1 MSVNFPNNSRMNN
14 NDKSEIEDL
23 QKQLIES
30 IEHDNN
36 NKLKIKDLEIKN
48 SELEKKN
55 FEFQSKLQ
63 DLIIKQNLIQQED
76 SNLKL
81 EIKKLQ
87 LSVNS
92 PGKVL
97 ASLGNVI
104 KNDSKNINNEILLKE
119 KIEMKETNEKLL
131 LVISERESEIIK
143 NKTIS
148 EKKLASLQETITE
161 LNAKISD
168 CNHDLKDMQDQLN
181 AKDKELQKIEEN
193 KNILSKYN
201 LLKFEFEQY
210 KKNTEKNKDINNLK
224 KEKLNEVEEIN
235 KNLNQRVTKLE
246 NNFNELIRKGTIQV
260 KDMNDLS
267 MYVEISENL
276 RSQIMEMQ
284 DKSDKFDRKF
294 EEIIK
299 NSQEE
304 NKKLEDK
311 YLEQYN
317 QCIELQKNI
326 DYLQDSFVQGTVK
339 LNTELSELKSKVFE
353 LENNRRLEEEK
364 YKELLKNFEKS
375 GENFVNLQKTM
386 TKLREKDD
394 FDITLIEERYI
405 VLENMLSLEKN
416 DLITQNRDLIN
427 QIKSY
432 DEDESNI
439 KIDKNNN
446 LKMEIKNLKDENK
459 LLQNKLKDKEN
470 TIIQLQKK
478 METFKILQQE
488 NQSLKS
494 NIKENNTNF
503 QVIINELTTKSS
515 QLSEEL
521 LESRRRTSLLRS
533 IPKFKKEEVKMKVDN
548 TMMSAEVE
556 KYKKENE
563 NLKKENQNI
572 KEEKSKMEEEYSMIK
587 AQLANDTF
595 TKDSEIFKY
604 KSLAKKYK
612 TMLEEKGIIKKN
624 NKIVFFYELLVIY

>member
-1 MSVNFPNNSRMNN
+1 MSVNFQNSNN
-14 NDKSEIEDL
+14 NNKSELEEL
-23 QKQLIES
+23 QKQLIET

-55 FEFQSKLQ
+55 FEYQSKLQ
-63 DLIIKQNLIQQED
+63 ELIIKNNLIQQED
-76 SNLKL
+76 ANLKL

-104 KNDSKNINNEILLKE
+104 KDSKNINNEILLKE

-131 LVISERESEIIK
+131 LVISERENEVIK
-143 NKTIS
+143 NKAIS
-148 EKKLASLQETITE
+148 EKKQAALQDTITE

-168 CNHDLKDMQDQLN
+168 INHDLKDMQDQLN
-181 AKDKELQKIEEN
+181 AKDKEFQKIEEN

-210 KKNTEKNKDINNLK
+210 KKNTEKNKDINDLN
-224 KEKLNEVEEIN
+224 KEKTNEVDKIN
-235 KNLNQRVTKLE
+235 KNLNQRIIKLE
-246 NNFNELIRKGTIQV
+246 NNFNELINKGTIQV
-260 KDMNDLS
+260 RDMNDLS
-267 MYVEISENL
+267 MYVEINENL

-304 NKKLEDK
+304 NKKLEEK

-317 QCIELQKNI
+317 QAVELQKNI

-339 LNTELSELKSKVFE
+339 LNTELSELKAKVFE
-353 LENNRRLEEEK
+353 LENNKRLEQEK
-364 YKELLKNFEKS
+364 YKELLNNYEKA
-375 GENFVNLQKTM
+375 GDNFVNIQKTM

-427 QIKSY
+427 QIKLY
-432 DEDESNI
+432 DEEEPNT

-446 LKMEIKNLKDENK
+446 LKMEIKNLKEENK
-459 LLQNKLKDKEN
+459 LLQNKLKDKES
-470 TIIQLQKK
+470 TIFQLQKK
-478 METFKILQQE
+478 LDTFKILQQE

-503 QVIINELTTKSS
+503 QVIIKELTEKSS
-515 QLSEEL
+515 QLSDEL

-556 KYKKENE
+556 KYQKENQ
-563 NLKKENQNI
+563 NLKKEIQNL
-572 KEEKSKMEEEYSMIK
+572 KDENSKIQEDYSMIK
-587 AQLANDTF
+587 AQLANDAF
-595 TKDSEIFKY
+595 AKDNEIFKY

-612 TMLEEKGIIKKN
+612 TILEEKGLLKK
-624 NKIVFFYELLVIY
+624 K

>member
-1 MSVNFPNNSRMNN
+1 MSIGFQSNSRINIDSN
-14 NDKSEIEDL
+14 KELKSEVEDL

-30 IEHDNN
+30 IEQDNN

-63 DLIIKQNLIQQED
+63 DLIIKHNLIQQED
-76 SNLKL
+76 ANLKL

-97 ASLGNVI
+97 ASMGKVI
-104 KNDSKNINNEILLKE
+104 KNDSKNINNELLLKE
-119 KIEMKETNEKLL
+119 KIEMKEINEKLL

-143 NKTIS
+143 NKTIC
-148 EKKLASLQETITE
+148 EKNLAQLKDTITQ

-168 CNHDLKDMQDQLN
+168 CNHDLKDMQEQLN

-201 LLKFEFEQY
+201 LLKFEYEQY
-210 KKNTEKNKDINNLK
+210 KKNIEKNKDINDLTREK
-224 KEKLNEVEEIN
+224 TKEIEDIN

-246 NNFNELIRKGTIQV
+246 NNFNELIRKGTVQV
-260 KDMNDLS
+260 RDMNDLS
-267 MYVEISENL
+267 MYVEINENL

-284 DKSDKFDRKF
+284 DKSDKFDKKF
-294 EEIIK
+294 DEIIK

-304 NKKLEDK
+304 NKKLEEK

-317 QCIELQKNI
+317 QSIELQKNI

-339 LNTELSELKSKVFE
+339 LNVELSELKSKVFE
-353 LENNRRLEEEK
+353 IENEKRQEEEK
-364 YKELLKNFEKS
+364 YKELLKNYEKA
-375 GENFVNLQKTM
+375 GDNFVNIQKTM

-405 VLENMLSLEKN
+405 VLENMLDLEKN

-427 QIKSY
+427 QIKLYS
-432 DEDESNI
+432 EDESNI

-446 LKMEIKNLKDENK
+446 YQNEIKNLKDENK
-459 LLQNKLKDKEN
+459 LLQNKLKDKES
-470 TIIQLQKK
+470 TIFQLQKK
-478 METFKILQQE
+478 LETFKILQQE
-488 NQSLKS
+488 NQSLKA
-494 NIKENNTNF
+494 NIKENNSNF
-503 QVIINELTTKSS
+503 QVIINELTAKSN
-515 QLSEEL
+515 QLSDEL

-533 IPKFKKEEVKMKVDN
+533 IPKFKKEDVKMKVDN

-556 KYKKENE
+556 KYQKENN
-563 NLKKENQNI
+563 NLKKEIQNI
-572 KEEKSKMEEEYSMIK
+572 KDEKSKLEEELSLTK
-587 AQLANDTF
+587 AQLANEIF
-595 TKDSEIFKY
+595 SKDSEIFKY

-612 TMLEEKGIIKKN
+612 TMLEEKGLLKK
-624 NKIVFFYELLVIY
+624 

>member
-572 KEEKSKMEEEYSMIK
+572 KEEKSKIEEEYSMIK

-612 TMLEEKGIIKKN
+612 TMLEEKGIIKK
-624 NKIVFFYELLVIY
+624 K

>member
-1 MSVNFPNNSRMNN
+1 MSVNFQNSNN
-14 NDKSEIEDL
+14 NNKSELEEL
-23 QKQLIES
+23 QKQLIET

-55 FEFQSKLQ
+55 FEYQSKLQ
-63 DLIIKQNLIQQED
+63 ELIIKNNLIQQED
-76 SNLKL
+76 ANLKL

-104 KNDSKNINNEILLKE
+104 KDSKNINNEILLKE

-131 LVISERESEIIK
+131 LVISERENEVIK
-143 NKTIS
+143 NKAIS
-148 EKKLASLQETITE
+148 EKKQAALQDTITE

-168 CNHDLKDMQDQLN
+168 INHDLKDMQDQLN
-181 AKDKELQKIEEN
+181 AKDKEFQKIEEN

-210 KKNTEKNKDINNLK
+210 KKNTEKNKDINDLN
-224 KEKLNEVEEIN
+224 KEKTNEVDKIN
-235 KNLNQRVTKLE
+235 KNLNQRIIKLE
-246 NNFNELIRKGTIQV
+246 NNFNELINKGTIQV
-260 KDMNDLS
+260 RDMNDLS
-267 MYVEISENL
+267 MYVEINENL

-284 DKSDKFDRKF
+284 DKSDKFDKKF
-294 EEIIK
+294 EDMIK

-304 NKKLEDK
+304 NKKLEEK

-317 QCIELQKNI
+317 QAVELQKNI

-339 LNTELSELKSKVFE
+339 LNTELSELKAKVFE
-353 LENNRRLEEEK
+353 LENNKRLEQEK
-364 YKELLKNFEKS
+364 YKELLNNYEKA
-375 GENFVNLQKTM
+375 GDNFVNIQKTM

-394 FDITLIEERYI
+394 FVITLIEERYI

-427 QIKSY
+427 QIKLY
-432 DEDESNI
+432 DEEEPNT

-446 LKMEIKNLKDENK
+446 LKMEIKNLKEENK
-459 LLQNKLKDKEN
+459 LLQNKLKDKES
-470 TIIQLQKK
+470 TIFQLQKK
-478 METFKILQQE
+478 LDTFKILQQE

-503 QVIINELTTKSS
+503 QVIIKELTEKSS
-515 QLSEEL
+515 QLSDEL

-556 KYKKENE
+556 KYQKENQ
-563 NLKKENQNI
+563 NLKKEIQNL
-572 KEEKSKMEEEYSMIK
+572 KDENSKIQEDYSMIK
-587 AQLANDTF
+587 AQLANDAF
-595 TKDSEIFKY
+595 AKDNEIFKY

-612 TMLEEKGIIKKN
+612 TILEEKGLLKK
-624 NKIVFFYELLVIY
+624 K

>member
-1 MSVNFPNNSRMNN
+1 MSIGFQSNSRINIDDN
-14 NDKSEIEDL
+14 KELKSEIEDL

-55 FEFQSKLQ
+55 FEFQSKMQ
-63 DLIIKQNLIQQED
+63 DLIIKHNLIQQED
-76 SNLKL
+76 ANLKL

-119 KIEMKETNEKLL
+119 KIEMKEINEKLL
-131 LVISERESEIIK
+131 LVISERETEIIK

-148 EKKLASLQETITE
+148 EKNIASLKDTIGQ

-168 CNHDLKDMQDQLN
+168 CNHDLKDMQEQLN

-210 KKNTEKNKDINNLK
+210 KKNVEKNKDANDLT
-224 KEKLNEVEEIN
+224 KEKTKETENIN
-235 KNLNQRVTKLE
+235 TNLNQRIIKLE
-246 NNFNELIRKGTIQV
+246 NNFNELIKKGTIQV
-260 KDMNDLS
+260 RDMNDLS
-267 MYVEISENL
+267 MYVEINENL
-276 RSQIMEMQ
+276 RMQIMEMQ
-284 DKSDKFDRKF
+284 DKSDKFDKKF
-294 EEIIK
+294 DEMIK
-299 NSQEE
+299 KAQEE
-304 NKKLEDK
+304 NKKLEEK

-317 QCIELQKNI
+317 QSVELQKNI

-353 LENNRRLEEEK
+353 IENEKRQEEEK
-364 YKELLKNFEKS
+364 YKELLKNYEKA
-375 GENFVNLQKTM
+375 EDNFVNIQKTM

-405 VLENMLSLEKN
+405 VLENMLDLEKN
-416 DLITQNRDLIN
+416 DLITQNRELIN
-427 QIKSY
+427 QLKLFN
-432 DEDESNI
+432 EDESNI
-439 KIDKNNN
+439 KFDKNNN
-446 LKMEIKNLKDENK
+446 YQNEIKNLKDENK
-459 LLQNKLKDKEN
+459 LLQNKIKDKES
-470 TIIQLQKK
+470 TIFQLQKK
-478 METFKILQQE
+478 LETFKILQQE
-488 NQSLKS
+488 NQSLKA
-494 NIKENNTNF
+494 NIKENNSNF
-503 QVIINELTTKSS
+503 QVIINELTSKSN
-515 QLSEEL
+515 QLSDEL

-556 KYKKENE
+556 KYKKENSD
-563 NLKKENQNI
+563 LKKEIQNI
-572 KEEKSKMEEEYSMIK
+572 KDEKYKMEEELSMIK
-587 AQLANDTF
+587 AQLANEIF
-595 TKDSEIFKY
+595 SKDSEIFKY
-604 KSLAKKYK
+604 KSLSKKYK
-612 TMLEEKGIIKKN
+612 TMLEEKGLLKK
-624 NKIVFFYELLVIY
+624 K

>member
-1 MSVNFPNNSRMNN
+1 MSVNFQNSNN
-14 NDKSEIEDL
+14 NNKSELEEL
-23 QKQLIES
+23 QKQLIET

-55 FEFQSKLQ
+55 FEYQSKLQ
-63 DLIIKQNLIQQED
+63 ELIIKNNLIQQED
-76 SNLKL
+76 ANLKL

-104 KNDSKNINNEILLKE
+104 KDSKNINNEILLKE

-131 LVISERESEIIK
+131 LVISERENEVIK
-143 NKTIS
+143 NKAIS
-148 EKKLASLQETITE
+148 EKKQAALQDTITE

-168 CNHDLKDMQDQLN
+168 INHDLKDMQDQLN
-181 AKDKELQKIEEN
+181 AKDKEFQKIEEN

-210 KKNTEKNKDINNLK
+210 KKNTEKNKDINDLN
-224 KEKLNEVEEIN
+224 KEKTNEVDKIN
-235 KNLNQRVTKLE
+235 KNLNQRIIKLE
-246 NNFNELIRKGTIQV
+246 NNFNELINKGTIQV
-260 KDMNDLS
+260 RDMNDLS
-267 MYVEISENL
+267 MYVEINENL

-284 DKSDKFDRKF
+284 DKSDKFDKKF
-294 EEIIK
+294 EDMIK

-304 NKKLEDK
+304 NKKLEEK

-317 QCIELQKNI
+317 QAVELQKNI

-339 LNTELSELKSKVFE
+339 LNTELSELKAKVFE
-353 LENNRRLEEEK
+353 LENNKRLEQEK
-364 YKELLKNFEKS
+364 YKELLNNYEKA
-375 GENFVNLQKTM
+375 GDNFVNIQKTM

-427 QIKSY
+427 QIKLY
-432 DEDESNI
+432 DEEEPNT

-446 LKMEIKNLKDENK
+446 LKMEIKNLKEENK
-459 LLQNKLKDKEN
+459 LLQNKLKDKES
-470 TIIQLQKK
+470 TIFQLQKK
-478 METFKILQQE
+478 LDTFKILQQE

-503 QVIINELTTKSS
+503 QVIIKELTEKSS
-515 QLSEEL
+515 QLSDEL

-556 KYKKENE
+556 KYQKENQ
-563 NLKKENQNI
+563 NLKKEIQNL
-572 KEEKSKMEEEYSMIK
+572 KDENSKIQEDYSMIK
-587 AQLANDTF
+587 AQLANDAF
-595 TKDSEIFKY
+595 AKDNEIFKY

-612 TMLEEKGIIKKN
+612 TILEEKGLLKK
-624 NKIVFFYELLVIY
+624 K

>member
-432 DEDESNI
+432 DEDESKI

-612 TMLEEKGIIKKN
+612 TMLEEKGIIKK
-624 NKIVFFYELLVIY
+624 K

>member
-1 MSVNFPNNSRMNN
+1 MSVNFQNSN
-14 NDKSEIEDL
+14 KSEIEDL
-23 QKQLIES
+23 QKQLIET

-63 DLIIKQNLIQQED
+63 DLIIKHNLIQQED
-76 SNLKL
+76 ANLKL
-81 EIKKLQ
+81 EVKKLQ

-104 KNDSKNINNEILLKE
+104 KDSKNINNEILLKE

-131 LVISERESEIIK
+131 LVISERENEVIK
-143 NKTIS
+143 NKAIS
-148 EKKLASLQETITE
+148 EKKLAALQDTITE

-210 KKNTEKNKDINNLK
+210 KKNTEKNRDINDLSR
-224 KEKLNEVEEIN
+224 EKSNEIDKIN
-235 KNLNQRVTKLE
+235 KNLNQRIIKLE
-246 NNFNELIRKGTIQV
+246 KNFNELVQRGSIQV

-267 MYVEISENL
+267 MYVEINENL

-284 DKSDKFDRKF
+284 DTSDKFDKKF
-294 EEIIK
+294 DEMIK

-304 NKKLEDK
+304 NKKLEEK

-317 QCIELQKNI
+317 QAVELQKNI

-339 LNTELSELKSKVFE
+339 LNTELSELKAKVFE
-353 LENNRRLEEEK
+353 LENNKRLEQEK
-364 YKELLKNFEKS
+364 YKELLNNYEKA
-375 GENFVNLQKTM
+375 GDNFVNIQKTM

-427 QIKSY
+427 QIKLY
-432 DEDESNI
+432 DEEEPNQ

-446 LKMEIKNLKDENK
+446 LKMEIKNLKEENK
-459 LLQNKLKDKEN
+459 LLQNKLKDKES
-470 TIIQLQKK
+470 TILQLQKK
-478 METFKILQQE
+478 LDTYKILQQE
-488 NQSLKS
+488 NQSLKN

-503 QVIINELTTKSS
+503 QVIIKELTEKSS
-515 QLSEEL
+515 QLSDEL

-533 IPKFKKEEVKMKVDN
+533 IPKFKKEEVKMKV
-548 TMMSAEVE
+548 
-556 KYKKENE
+556 
-563 NLKKENQNI
+563 
-572 KEEKSKMEEEYSMIK
+572 
-587 AQLANDTF
+587 
-595 TKDSEIFKY
+595 
-604 KSLAKKYK
+604 
-612 TMLEEKGIIKKN
+612 
-624 NKIVFFYELLVIY
+624 LLP